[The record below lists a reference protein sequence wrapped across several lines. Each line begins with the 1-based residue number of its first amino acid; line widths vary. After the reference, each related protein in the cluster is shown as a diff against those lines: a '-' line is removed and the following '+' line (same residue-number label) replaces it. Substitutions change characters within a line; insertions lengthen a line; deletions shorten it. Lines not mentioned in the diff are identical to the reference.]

1 MSKSWVSPRVR
12 NLEPSGI
19 RKFFDVVLQMED
31 VISLGVGEPDF
42 VTPWHVREEGIYAL
56 EKGRTTYTS
65 NAGLLELRQEICR
78 YLSEQYQIDYR
89 PIDQILVTIGA
100 SEAIDLAIRA
110 VIEPGD
116 EVLIP
121 EPSYVSYSPCVIL
134 AGGVPIAVP
143 TTEKTRFRLTGKDLE
158 GCITDKTKMLILP
171 YPNNPTGAIMEV
183 ENLWDIAAVLKK
195 HNLLI
200 VSDEI
205 YSELTYNTKHV
216 SIASLPQMYERTLVI
231 NGFSKAFAMTG
242 WRLGYIAGAPEI
254 IAAMTKIHQF
264 SIMCTPTISQ
274 YAAIEA
280 LRNGMDSVERMRKE
294 YDLRRKFIV
303 HGFREMG
310 LTCFEPQGAFYV
322 FPSIK
327 SLGLSSEEFCERL
340 LREERVAVVPGNA
353 FGKCGEGYIRC
364 SYAYSL
370 KNLEHA
376 LVRIKRF
383 VDRLKQSK

>member
-1 MSKSWVSPRVR
+1 MKKSWVSPRVQ

-19 RKFFDVVLQMED
+19 RKFFDVVLQMDD
-31 VISLGVGEPDF
+31 VVSLGVGEPDF

-65 NAGLLELRQEICR
+65 NSGLLELRQEISR
-78 YLSEQYQIDYR
+78 YLSEQYQVDYR
-89 PIDQILVTIGA
+89 SKDQILVTIGA

-110 VIEPGD
+110 VIQPGD

-158 GCITDKTKMLILP
+158 SCITNNTKMLILP

-183 ENLWDIAAVLKK
+183 DNLWDIAAVLKK
-195 HNLLI
+195 HDLLI

-216 SIASLPQMYERTLVI
+216 SIASLPQMYEKTLVI

-242 WRLGYIAGAPEI
+242 WRLGYIAGDCDL

-280 LRNGMDSVERMRKE
+280 LRNGMDSVEKMRKE
-294 YDLRRKFIV
+294 YDLRRKFLV
-303 HGFREMG
+303 HGLREMG
-310 LTCFEPQGAFYV
+310 LRCFEPQGAFYV

-327 SLGLSSEEFCERL
+327 GLGLSSEEFCDRL
-340 LREERVAVVPGNA
+340 LHEERVAVVPGNA

-370 KNLEHA
+370 KNLELA

-383 VDRLKQSK
+383 VDRLQQSQ

>member
-1 MSKSWVSPRVR
+1 MRKSWVSPRVQ

-19 RKFFDVVLQMED
+19 RKFFDVVLQMDD
-31 VISLGVGEPDF
+31 VVSLGVGEPDF

-65 NAGLLELRQEICR
+65 NSGLLELRQEISR
-78 YLSEQYQIDYR
+78 YLSEQYQVDYR
-89 PIDQILVTIGA
+89 PKDQILVTIGA

-110 VIEPGD
+110 VIQPGD

-143 TTEKTRFRLTGKDLE
+143 TTEKTRFRLAGKDLE
-158 GCITDKTKMLILP
+158 SCITNKTKMLILP

-183 ENLWDIAAVLKK
+183 DNLWDIAAVLKK
-195 HNLLI
+195 HDLLI

-216 SIASLPQMYERTLVI
+216 SIASLPQMYEKTLVI

-242 WRLGYIAGAPEI
+242 WRLGYIAGDCDL

-280 LRNGMDSVERMRKE
+280 LRNGMDSVEKMRKE
-294 YDLRRKFIV
+294 YDLRRKFLV
-303 HGFREMG
+303 HGLREMG
-310 LTCFEPQGAFYV
+310 LKCFEPQGAFYV

-327 SLGLSSEEFCERL
+327 GLGLSSEEFCDRL
-340 LREERVAVVPGNA
+340 LHEERVAVVPGNA

-370 KNLEHA
+370 KNLELA

-383 VDRLKQSK
+383 VDRLQQSQ

>member
-1 MSKSWVSPRVR
+1 MRKSWVNPRVQA
-12 NLEPSGI
+12 LEPSGI
-19 RKFFDVVLQMED
+19 RKFFDVVLQMTD
-31 VISLGVGEPDF
+31 VVSLGVGEPDF

-65 NAGLLELRQEICR
+65 NSGLLELRQEISG
-78 YLSEQYQIDYR
+78 YLSAQYQINYR
-89 PIDQILVTIGA
+89 PIDQILVTVGA

-134 AGGVPIAVP
+134 AGGVPVAVP
-143 TTEKTRFRLTGKDLE
+143 TTEKTNFRLTGDDLE
-158 GCITDKTKMLILP
+158 SCITSKTKMLILP

-183 ENLWDIAAVLKK
+183 DNLKEIAHVIEKYD
-195 HNLLI
+195 LLV

-205 YSELTYNTKHV
+205 YSELTYDVKHV
-216 SIASLPQMYERTLVI
+216 SIASLPEMYERTLVI

-242 WRLGYIAGAPEI
+242 WRLGYVAGEAELI
-254 IAAMTKIHQF
+254 SAMTKIHQY

-280 LRNGMDSVERMRKE
+280 LRNGMDSVIAMRKE
-294 YDLRRKFIV
+294 YDLRRKFVV
-303 HGFREMG
+303 HGFREIG
-310 LTCFEPQGAFYV
+310 FECFEPLGAFYV

-327 SLGLSSEEFCERL
+327 KFGLSSEEFCDRL
-340 LREERVAVVPGNA
+340 LHQERVAVVPGTA
-353 FGKCGEGYIRC
+353 FGKCGEGFIRC

-370 KNLEHA
+370 KNLELA
-376 LVRIKRF
+376 LKRIKLF
-383 VDRLKQSK
+383 VDKL